1 LCRIHSV
8 QITLLLFSANLCA
21 GSKAQHFTTP
31 DILSQ
36 SPSAVSVGPNSSSTS
51 SPSKSLSL
59 AVESSSGTCGRES
72 PSASAGPDESS
83 KNAVSTADEDG
94 KPKRRGRPSYFD
106 GKWAAMMGPILDA
119 EFDPTQ
125 RLANGFLYH
134 RCAMQGI
141 EAFGYPDKY
150 FSRPSLYIGREKEL
164 KTLSK
169 SKQQKTH
176 LKRRTA
182 SVKLVT
188 VSFHAF
194 RSWIS

>member
-1 LCRIHSV
+1 
-8 QITLLLFSANLCA
+8 
-21 GSKAQHFTTP
+21 
-31 DILSQ
+31 
-36 SPSAVSVGPNSSSTS
+36 VSVGPNSSSTS
-51 SPSKSLSL
+51 SSSKSLSL

-83 KNAVSTADEDG
+83 KNAVSTADEDTADEEDKSSKEAVPTPDEDG